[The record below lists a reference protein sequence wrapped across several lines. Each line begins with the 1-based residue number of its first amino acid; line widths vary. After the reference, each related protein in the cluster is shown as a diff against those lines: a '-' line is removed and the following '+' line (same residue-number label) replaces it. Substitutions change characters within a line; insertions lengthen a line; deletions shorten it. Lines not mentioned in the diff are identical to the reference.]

1 MVKLQGL
8 IFLIKDDELLKKY
21 NNIWIKISASIKEE
35 LTAKIKCY
43 EDEAA
48 DFHTRKIS
56 KAGSNYSCQSV
67 ILIDYVLR
75 KVENCCTQV
84 YLKECK
90 YIKKEKKQIRNITD
104 YFQISDEQ
112 LLSYNK
118 CVKKFLK
125 TKKITKVSSAEKV
138 FHAHKDKGIKHTY

>member
-21 NNIWIKISASIKEE
+21 NNIWIKISTSIKEE
-35 LTAKIKCY
+35 LTAKIRCY
-43 EDEAA
+43 GDEAA

-56 KAGSNYSCQSV
+56 KAGSKYSCQSV

-104 YFQISDEQ
+104 YFQISDKE
-112 LLSYNK
+112 LSYNK

-125 TKKITKVSSAEKV
+125 TKKFMKVSSAEKV
-138 FHAHKDKGIKHTY
+138 FHAHKDKCVKHTY